1 MRMFLLA
8 LFLVLSVEAKSIFS
22 NKEQAD
28 SSVYIESLKD
38 LVIATQKTRGL
49 TNAYLNGNTATMLLV
64 YSNRDEMKKAIDTM
78 KSLSLASDPII
89 GPKTTII
96 SKSLLKLNRKAFKLK
111 PTDAFVRYTQH
122 IKQTLGLAQT
132 ISKRFSKNLNPFGQE
147 ASSVMMEIMLPM
159 VEYVGQMRGFG
170 SGLAA
175 KGSVNKKELA
185 KINTLSNKIK
195 SLNSQLQINMTQLMV
210 KYADKLSSS
219 VKFQVADINK
229 NVMSYTAFSEDKF
242 ANDVTNIDPNTYFD
256 NGVKLVSSIIKA
268 YDTINKAILEDSKG
282 WI

>member
-1 MRMFLLA
+1 
-8 LFLVLSVEAKSIFS
+8 
-22 NKEQAD
+22 
-28 SSVYIESLKD
+28 
-38 LVIATQKTRGL
+38 
-49 TNAYLNGNTATMLLV
+49 
-64 YSNRDEMKKAIDTM
+64 
-78 KSLSLASDPII
+78 
-89 GPKTTII
+89 
-96 SKSLLKLNRKAFKLK
+96 
-111 PTDAFVRYTQH
+111 
-122 IKQTLGLAQT
+122 
-132 ISKRFSKNLNPFGQE
+132 
-147 ASSVMMEIMLPM
+147 MLPM

>member
-1 MRMFLLA
+1 
-8 LFLVLSVEAKSIFS
+8 
-22 NKEQAD
+22 
-28 SSVYIESLKD
+28 
-38 LVIATQKTRGL
+38 
-49 TNAYLNGNTATMLLV
+49 MLLI

-89 GPKTTII
+89 GPKTTVI

>member
-1 MRMFLLA
+1 MRIFLLA
-8 LFLVLSVEAKSIFS
+8 LFLVLSAEAKSIFS

-49 TNAYLNGNTATMLLV
+49 TNAYLNGNTATMLLI

-89 GPKTTII
+89 GPKTTVI